1 MNGSVRCAESIS
13 GYLTKLSASN
23 SVSIYPDDCMILND
37 TFIVDKYFPLRAK
50 EGNKY
55 YVKDKVIIQ
64 DKSVDLQKLVE
75 KNVRFVTEQLIIPE
89 EMVESCIEL
98 FDEKVNFV
106 VIPAGMALHYGDAVL
121 NEELLKKEGDSIYV
135 YGNLKVPE
143 DVKLDT
149 LDELISKLMVKE
161 TVVLMKNQEA
171 SFKKLNVDYQRLEFE
186 WEGRIIENKPNISI
200 DKILLEN
207 SSDQVLVRNI
217 ATVKI
222 AQDVTPELILNYLR
236 IQNCAQVLC
245 NEEQKSVI
253 AAISQNVAQ
262 IGEADGEELPGKNI
276 GIQDLLFA
284 KVINAD
290 SYIL

>member
-1 MNGSVRCAESIS
+1 M
-13 GYLTKLSASN
+13 
-23 SVSIYPDDCMILND
+23 
-37 TFIVDKYFPLRAK
+37 RAK
-50 EGNKY
+50 EGNQY
-55 YVKDKVIIQ
+55 YVKDKVILQ

-149 LDELISKLMVKE
+149 LDEWISKLMVKE

-186 WEGRIIENKPNISI
+186 WEGRIIENKPNIRI

-222 AQDVTPELILNYLR
+222 AQDVTSELILNYLR